1 MRGQTGSDGEMRNPG
16 SARTCA
22 HSRLLSLPFFGRRLI
37 SLFVDS
43 NHVLIQ
49 TPCVPH
55 HPTSLASSPTIAN
68 IRHYLTP
75 IRIVPALHL
84 YRISLSASPALR
96 LTILHH
102 LTLHYTFPHQ
112 GTQRHHIQN
121 HCMPQIYP
129 LAIHP
134 MPCINPGHRASSHTT
149 PHRPKPPALRH
160 IIPHQFTLL
169 YTVPHRTLLFYVIL
183 FFHPLIFIFIML
195 SLLHSLSPSLFH
207 ALIPILSS
215 RVILHH
221 LLLPA
226 LVLIPLVLSFP
237 FIHQVSFWVIVLLN
251 R

>member
-1 MRGQTGSDGEMRNPG
+1 MCSFRHH
-16 SARTCA
+16 A
-22 HSRLLSLPFFGRRLI
+22 SRI
-37 SLFVDS
+37 
-43 NHVLIQ
+43 
-49 TPCVPH
+49 
-55 HPTSLASSPTIAN
+55 
-68 IRHYLTP
+68 IRHPSHLPPRSQTSDTTSHQS
-75 IRIVPALHL
+75 ALSPHCTC
-84 YRISLSASPALR
+84 IGSASPELR

-102 LTLHYTFPHQ
+102 LTLHYTFPHR

-169 YTVPHRTLLFYVIL
+169 YTVPHRTLLFYAIL

-237 FIHQVSFWVIVLLN
+237 FIHQVSFWVIVLPN
-251 R
+251 RSHPVGFRSPLCPVITLGLVNRKLVLCVAC